1 MKDYHI
7 YTHYVEE
14 QSSPKT
20 SPKSKPLKEPKTK
33 AIPEIK
39 KNEGNQLSF
48 NMPKKAIAGSLVAAS
63 KINSYVGEYTENTVT
78 ASRRRVGLTYA
89 GMAALAVSNPVLGL
103 SAMASYTADKMIT
116 YNIKVY
122 KENLNADFIRQL
134 SGGTVKTR
142 G

>member
-1 MKDYHI
+1 MQDYHI
-7 YTHYVEE
+7 YTHYVE
-14 QSSPKT
+14 QQDVPKT
-20 SPKSKPLKEPKTK
+20 SPKYRPINEPKTK
-33 AIPEIK
+33 VITDKEK
-39 KNEGNQLSF
+39 EKGLSL
-48 NMPKKAIAGSLVAAS
+48 NAPKKAIAGGLVIAN
-63 KINSYVGEYTENTVT
+63 KINSYVGELTENTVT
-78 ASRRRVGLTYA
+78 ASRRRVGLAYA

-116 YNIKVY
+116 YNIKQY